1 MITPIKALLAPAAI
15 AAMAL
20 AAASPALADGY
31 GRGGGFANDRGWGH
45 ERDWGQRDWGQR
57 ENPRAAVAACSR
69 VAERSAYRS
78 GYDRARVLD
87 IRDVRDTRRGFEV
100 RGRLNVRE
108 RGGWRD
114 NDWRDSRRGWNGSA
128 GYRDSGSF
136 TCRFERGRVVALDI
150 DGVRGL

>member
-15 AAMAL
+15 AAMTL

-31 GRGGGFANDRGWGH
+31 GRGGDFGH
-45 ERDWGQRDWGQR
+45 ERGWGQR

-69 VAERSAYRS
+69 VAERSAYRC

-108 RGGWRD
+108 RGGRYD

>member
-15 AAMAL
+15 AAMSLSAI
-20 AAASPALADGY
+20 SPAVAADGY
-31 GRGGGFANDRGWGH
+31 GHGRDYGH
-45 ERDWGQRDWGQR
+45 ESGWGQR
-57 ENPRAAVAACSR
+57 ENPRIAVAACSR
-69 VAERSAYRS
+69 VVENSARRS
-78 GYDRARVLD
+78 GYDRANVMD

-100 RGRLNVRE
+100 RGRLNVHE
-108 RGGWRD
+108 RGGRHD
-114 NDWRDSRRGWNGSA
+114 NDWRDNNWRDSGRGWNGSA